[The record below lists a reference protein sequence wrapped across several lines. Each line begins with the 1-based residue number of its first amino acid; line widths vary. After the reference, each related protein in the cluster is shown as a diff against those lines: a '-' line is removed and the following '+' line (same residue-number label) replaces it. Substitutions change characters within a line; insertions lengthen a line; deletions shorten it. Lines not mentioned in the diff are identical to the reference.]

1 MQGHR
6 LFLDYKVICSTI
18 HPSTLPRK
26 PSANPLIDAYLKDV
40 AFPHQQYP
48 LRGRWK
54 HCSLYPVSKL
64 RWIMVNF

>member
-40 AFPHQQYP
+40 AFSHQQYP
-48 LRGRWK
+48 LRATHEMEDGNIAAFI
-54 HCSLYPVSKL
+54 P
-64 RWIMVNF
+64 